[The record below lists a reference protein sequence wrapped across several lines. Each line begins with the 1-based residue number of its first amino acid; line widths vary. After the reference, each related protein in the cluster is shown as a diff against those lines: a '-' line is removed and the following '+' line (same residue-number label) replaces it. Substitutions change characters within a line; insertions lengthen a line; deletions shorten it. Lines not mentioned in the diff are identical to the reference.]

1 MERVKEE
8 LAVPAAMERM
18 MELSAVGGVD
28 WSNKSILRSW
38 DKCGLNSGVDCKRK
52 SELTALFPAVVT
64 VLVAV
69 RLTAIEAVAVT
80 LELIEI
86 AVTVELA
93 FWILL

>member
-1 MERVKEE
+1 M
-8 LAVPAAMERM
+8 
-18 MELSAVGGVD
+18 
-28 WSNKSILRSW
+28 
-38 DKCGLNSGVDCKRK
+38 
-52 SELTALFPAVVT
+52 TALFPVVVT

-69 RLTAIEAVAVT
+69 RLTAIEPVTVT